1 MFGNT
6 EKETYTFDVTHKT
19 PEWGKALTKQLTEYF
34 GNISKQLSSVDANC
48 LSISKQ
54 LADFKTKVE
63 NDIQKVDQKATE
75 ALDAAIANKA
85 AIAANE
91 VTMRR
96 LERELVTANRKC
108 NVLEFENERLTAQ
121 NESQESYSRR
131 DNLIFRGIKEQPDE
145 TPDMCISSVRHVL
158 VQDLKLDQE
167 VVNKMIIVRC
177 HRLGSPGPNG
187 AKFNRPMIVRFLN
200 YNDRQLIW
208 MKRFDITNKSL
219 SISENYANGVEKRRR
234 LLYPVVKKAKS
245 TNNGVKAYLR
255 GDTLHIDN
263 KTFTL
268 NDNIDELPADLH
280 PRQFSYKS
288 NNYWIIFGGPH
299 SIFNYLSNYYAGKL
313 EFNGIQHNSLEH
325 CYQYQKADRYNDF
338 IAMNKLL
345 CVKSAAEAKQIGSQ
359 IRNFQAADWDST
371 KTSIMEDLIRIK
383 FSPGSELATR
393 LKATA
398 GKSLAEAGKSQS
410 FGIGLSLHHPNVFDT
425 SKWSKNG
432 NILGKTL
439 MKIRDELTG
448 NKI

>member
-131 DNLIFRGIKEQPDE
+131 DNLIISGIKEQPDE

-167 VVNKMIIVRC
+167 VVNN
-177 HRLGSPGPNG
+177 S
-187 AKFNRPMIVRFLN
+187 A
-200 YNDRQLIW
+200 
-208 MKRFDITNKSL
+208 L
-219 SISENYANGVEKRRR
+219 S
-234 LLYPVVKKAKS
+234 S
-245 TNNGVKAYLR
+245 T
-255 GDTLHIDN
+255 
-263 KTFTL
+263 
-268 NDNIDELPADLH
+268 
-280 PRQFSYKS
+280 
-288 NNYWIIFGGPH
+288 W
-299 SIFNYLSNYYAGKL
+299 LS
-313 EFNGIQHNSLEH
+313 
-325 CYQYQKADRYNDF
+325 
-338 IAMNKLL
+338 
-345 CVKSAAEAKQIGSQ
+345 
-359 IRNFQAADWDST
+359 
-371 KTSIMEDLIRIK
+371 
-383 FSPGSELATR
+383 
-393 LKATA
+393 
-398 GKSLAEAGKSQS
+398 
-410 FGIGLSLHHPNVFDT
+410 
-425 SKWSKNG
+425 WS
-432 NILGKTL
+432 
-439 MKIRDELTG
+439 
-448 NKI
+448 